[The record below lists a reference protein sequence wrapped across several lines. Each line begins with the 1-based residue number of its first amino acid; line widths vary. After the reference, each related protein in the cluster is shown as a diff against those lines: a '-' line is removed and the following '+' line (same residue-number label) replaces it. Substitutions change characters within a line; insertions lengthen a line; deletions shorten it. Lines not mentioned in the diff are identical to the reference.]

1 MNKKIIAGVVVA
13 ALVVVGIAV
22 WLNGRNNDDKNQLTL
37 HGNVDIRQVSLAFEE
52 SGRISALMVDEGDR
66 VSAGQ
71 VVAMLD
77 THALKIQEKQAQAR
91 LDAEKQT
98 VREQQSGA
106 RPEEI
111 AQVKAQLASAQ
122 AQLIKANEDL
132 SRIQRIAS
140 STGGRGISKQ
150 ELDTAKNNQS
160 VAQANVKERQA
171 SLELM
176 VKGVRTEQREAA
188 IAQVKALEA
197 DLELLRYR
205 ISQAEL
211 RSPVDAIVR
220 ARLQEPGD
228 MTSPQKAVY
237 TLALTEPKWV
247 RVWVSESDLGR
258 VKSGMAA
265 QVVTDSF
272 PDKPVSG
279 KVGYISS
286 VAEFTPKSV
295 QTEELRTNLVYEV
308 RIVVSDP
315 DNVLKMGQPA
325 TVNINTASVN
335 SGN

>member
-52 SGRISALMVDEGDR
+52 SGRISALMVDEGDS

-315 DNVLKMGQPA
+315 DNVLRMGQPA

>member
-71 VVAMLD
+71 GVAMLD

-315 DNVLKMGQPA
+315 DNVLRMGQPA

>member
-315 DNVLKMGQPA
+315 DNVLRMGQPA

>member
-171 SLELM
+171 SFELM

-315 DNVLKMGQPA
+315 DNVLRMGQPA